1 MQLQL
6 EYPKPSILRL
16 ENLLM
21 LVPFM
26 AFVSILVFSN
36 SADLDSRYQ
45 ETYFTFKFQNVVVF
59 NWILMI
65 LPFLLHLFLNQQL
78 KGDSRIMH
86 GHIVISLCLLIAV
99 LFSYQLNTPN
109 IIVNQDTFQGL
120 PTQRHW
126 LEATSATFQLLIL
139 QGFVQLFFILYCLVK
154 LFP

>member
-26 AFVSILVFSN
+26 AYLSIMVFSN
-36 SADLDSRYQ
+36 SADLDSHYQ

-59 NWILMI
+59 NWILLI
-65 LPFLLHLFLNQQL
+65 IPFLLHLFLNQQS
-78 KGDSRIMH
+78 KGDARILH
-86 GHIVISLCLLIAV
+86 GHIIISLCLLISV
-99 LFSYQLNTPN
+99 LFTYQLNTPN
-109 IIVNQDTFQGL
+109 TIINQDTFQGL

-126 LEATSATFQLLIL
+126 LEATTATFQLLIL
-139 QGFVQLFFILYCLVK
+139 QGFVQMFFIVYCLVK